1 MQTLFKKRMDF
12 SQKIFILKKCKNMP
26 YLCWLATFT
35 VASTL
40 MHFAFWVLEFCV
52 CAQKFSVRGRG
63 TATSLCICA
72 CVTYSKVPNQQILLF
87 IFCKFFFLNIF
98 FISKHFFTCINEK
111 KAFKNSFFTE

>member
-1 MQTLFKKRMDF
+1 
-12 SQKIFILKKCKNMP
+12 MP

-40 MHFAFWVLEFCV
+40 MHFAFWVLDFGV

-72 CVTYSKVPNQQILLF
+72 CVTYSKVPNNRAANLIVYFLQ
-87 IFCKFFFLNIF
+87 FFFLKIF
-98 FISKHFFTCINEK
+98 FLPKQFCTNINEK
-111 KAFKNSFFTE
+111 KAIKNPFKTE